1 MLETK
6 PFKNMTEIT
15 FKLPTEYYAQFLEYV
30 QKSTF
35 PFEIAKV
42 EEKEDNEPTK
52 SEILAGIKEALKEVK
67 LIQKGKKE
75 AVLLKDFLKE
85 F

>member
-1 MLETK
+1 MKQLTI
-6 PFKNMTEIT
+6 N
-15 FKLPTEYYAQFLEYV
+15 LPNEYYAQFLEYV

-42 EEKEDNEPTK
+42 EEKADNEPTK
-52 SEILAGIKEALKEVK
+52 AEILAGIKDALKEVK
-67 LIQKGKKE
+67 LIQAGKKE
-75 AVLLKDFLKE
+75 AVSLKDFLKE